1 MHTEVRRTK
10 SLGIKVTNE
19 ENGTE
24 EPGIIGFVS
33 HEGYCVDKVTRGPLG
48 HESVGHQR

>member
-10 SLGIKVTNE
+10 NVRIKVTNV

-24 EPGIIGFVS
+24 ERGIIGFVS
-33 HEGYCVDKVTRGPLG
+33 HEGYCVWLHG
-48 HESVGHQR
+48 

>member
-10 SLGIKVTNE
+10 SAGIKVTNV

-24 EPGIIGFVS
+24 ERGIIGFVS
-33 HEGYCVDKVTRGPLG
+33 HEGYCAGLHG
-48 HESVGHQR
+48 

>member
-10 SLGIKVTNE
+10 AVGIKVTNV

-24 EPGIIGFVS
+24 ERGIIGFVS
-33 HEGYCVDKVTRGPLG
+33 HEGYCGWLLG
-48 HESVGHQR
+48 